1 MLKNYIF
8 REFVNQKHARMCKF
22 LVWPLVAFIRFG
34 KRTRT
39 TILSFLAHSLKID
52 TPESYIVLVFT
63 TKVSKHKTS
72 IIIGII
78 LECEPSAISTIYQS
92 LVQSPFISILLKLKR
107 LLLVPA
113 TI

>member
-1 MLKNYIF
+1 MQVFGLAVSCF
-8 REFVNQKHARMCKF
+8 HQ
-22 LVWPLVAFIRFG
+22 IRG
-34 KRTRT
+34 RGRGRHSV
-39 TILSFLAHSLKID
+39 LSFLAYSLKID
-52 TPESYIVLVFT
+52 TPESFVVLVFT

-78 LECEPSAISTIYQS
+78 LEYEPTAISTIYES
-92 LVQSPFISILLKLKR
+92 LVQSPFISILLELKR